1 MRRAMTIMA
10 LVAAAGLVTACGGS
24 GADEKKPAA
33 DKGAAV
39 SSKPTVDGLDETD
52 ETDEADTADKKD
64 KTYEVV
70 LEVGGSGKSSVY
82 YVLGTNRM
90 EQVSLPWKKSDSITL
105 NSTQRKVGTIVSV
118 APGPVAQ
125 SNGQLAAAP
134 CSITVDGKKVVEDP
148 GGAEG
153 KHLCEFT
160 LH

>member
-1 MRRAMTIMA
+1 MTIMA

-24 GADEKKPAA
+24 GADDKKPAA

-39 SSKPTVDGLDETD
+39 SSKPTVDGQD
-52 ETDEADTADKKD
+52 ETDEADTADKTD

-70 LEVGGSGKSSVY
+70 LEVGGSGKSSIY

>member
-24 GADEKKPAA
+24 GADDKKPAA

-39 SSKPTVDGLDETD
+39 SSKPTVDGQD
-52 ETDEADTADKKD
+52 ETDEADTADKTD

-70 LEVGGSGKSSVY
+70 LEVGGSGKSSIY

>member
-24 GADEKKPAA
+24 GADDKKPAA

-39 SSKPTVDGLDETD
+39 SSKPTVDGQD
-52 ETDEADTADKKD
+52 ETDEADTADKTD

-70 LEVGGSGKSSVY
+70 LEVGGSGKSSIY

-148 GGAEG
+148 GGSEG

>member
-1 MRRAMTIMA
+1 MTIMA
-10 LVAAAGLVTACGGS
+10 LVAAAGLATACGGS
-24 GADEKKPAA
+24 GADDKKPAA

-39 SSKPTVDGLDETD
+39 PSHPTVDGQD
-52 ETDEADTADKKD
+52 ETDEADTAGKKD